1 MSKPLDQHK
10 TAIGTRRKQ
19 VVKAALWARDA
30 SCRCRT
36 DADRAGVLAVLVGVV
51 EEYFPAEGAESRAAG
66 AGVAKSGSDGINH
79 QTGKEGRAAGEK
91 SGVRK

>member
-1 MSKPLDQHK
+1 VSKPLDQHK
-10 TAIGTRRKQ
+10 TAIGTKRKQ

-51 EEYFPAEGAESRAAG
+51 EEYFPAEGPESRSAG
-66 AGVAKSGSDGINH
+66 AGVAGSSFDSVYH
-79 QTGKEGRAAGEK
+79 QTGREGRSAGEK
-91 SGVRK
+91 PGERK